1 MAIEIRA
8 FRADDHAQALALWE
22 ATAGVGLSSADSF
35 DNVARFLARNPG
47 LSFVA
52 VEDDVAIATI
62 LCGHD
67 GRRGLIHH
75 LAVATPYRR
84 AGLGRALVAR
94 ALAALRE
101 EGIDKCHL
109 LVFDENGAGRAFW
122 KSIGAEE
129 RTTLGVFSLLTRA
142 DGAFTR

>member
-8 FRADDHAQALALWE
+8 FRPDDHAQALALWD

-35 DNVARFLARNPG
+35 DNIARFLARNPG
-47 LSFVA
+47 LSFVG
-52 VEDDVAIATI
+52 VESQVVVATI

-75 LAVATPYRR
+75 LAVATPHRR
-84 AGLGRALVAR
+84 EGLGRALVSR
-94 ALAALRE
+94 ALLALRA
-101 EGIDKCHL
+101 EGIEKCHL
-109 LVFDENGAGRAFW
+109 LVFDENGAGREFW

-129 RTTLGVFSLLTRA
+129 RTTLGVSSLLT
-142 DGAFTR
+142 

>member
-84 AGLGRALVAR
+84 AGLGRALVSR
-94 ALAALRE
+94 ALLALRD
-101 EGIDKCHL
+101 EGIEKCHL
-109 LVFDENGAGRAFW
+109 LVFDENDAGREFW

-129 RTTLGVFSLLTRA
+129 RTTLGIFSLLTPQ
-142 DGAFTR
+142 

>member
-8 FRADDHAQALALWE
+8 FRPDDHAQALALWD

-35 DNVARFLARNPG
+35 DNIARFLRRNPG
-47 LSFVA
+47 LSFVG
-52 VEDDVAIATI
+52 VENQVVVATI

-75 LAVATPYRR
+75 LAVATPHRR
-84 AGLGRALVAR
+84 EGLGRALVSH
-94 ALAALRE
+94 ALLALRA
-101 EGIDKCHL
+101 EGIEKCHL
-109 LVFDENGAGRAFW
+109 LVFDENGAGREFW

-129 RTTLGVFSLLTRA
+129 RTTLGVFSLLTQQ
-142 DGAFTR
+142 

>member
-8 FRADDHAQALALWE
+8 FRPDDHAQALALWD

-35 DNVARFLARNPG
+35 DNIARFLARNPG
-47 LSFVA
+47 LSFVG
-52 VEDDVAIATI
+52 VAEGVVVATI

-75 LAVATPYRR
+75 LAVATPHRR
-84 AGLGRALVAR
+84 EGLGRALVSR
-94 ALAALRE
+94 ALLALRD
-101 EGIDKCHL
+101 EGIEKCHL
-109 LVFDENGAGRAFW
+109 LVFDENDAGREFW

-129 RTTLGVFSLLTRA
+129 RTTLGIFSLLTPQ
-142 DGAFTR
+142 